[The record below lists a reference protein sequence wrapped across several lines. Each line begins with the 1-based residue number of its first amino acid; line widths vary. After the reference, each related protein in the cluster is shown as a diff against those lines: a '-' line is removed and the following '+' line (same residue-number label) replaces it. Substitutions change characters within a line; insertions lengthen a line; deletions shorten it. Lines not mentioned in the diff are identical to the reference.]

1 MRGIEA
7 AFWGK
12 LAKPPELRTSKAGN
26 AFATM
31 SVAVAIGQGDDGK
44 EILQWVRVAC
54 FGTTAEI
61 IAAQARKGDRIY
73 CEGILTLNSWA
84 ATSGEKRTGLNL
96 AAFRCEKIPAIG
108 KSRPRQE
115 RGEHHATDASR

>member
-1 MRGIEA
+1 
-7 AFWGK
+7 
-12 LAKPPELRTSKAGN
+12 
-26 AFATM
+26 M

-44 EILQWVRVAC
+44 EIVQWVRVAC
-54 FGTTAEI
+54 FGAAAET

-73 CEGILTLNSWA
+73 CEGTLTLNTWA
-84 ATSGEKRTGLNL
+84 ATSGEQRTGLNL

-115 RGEHHATDASR
+115 RGENHVTDASR